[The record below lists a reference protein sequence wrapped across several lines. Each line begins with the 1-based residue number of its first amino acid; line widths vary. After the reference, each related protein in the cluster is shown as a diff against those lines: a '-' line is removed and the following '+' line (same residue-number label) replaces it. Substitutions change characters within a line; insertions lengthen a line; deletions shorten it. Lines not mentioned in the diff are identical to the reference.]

1 MTGKITAAK
10 AMATLIKITTVLLI
24 RRHKPP
30 RNAGAAFAPVNTL
43 ESKQLLDPSTVVKE
57 LRFVPTRQ
65 RVWPLL
71 GLRTRGM
78 PC

>member
-1 MTGKITAAK
+1 M
-10 AMATLIKITTVLLI
+10 LLI
-24 RRHKPP
+24 IRHKPP
-30 RNAGAAFAPVNTL
+30 RNASAVFAPVNTL
-43 ESKQLLDPSTVVKE
+43 ESEQLLDPSTVAKE
-57 LRFVPTRQ
+57 LRFEPTRQ